1 VEPVAALDGAPAPEG
16 AAGLVEPVPGDGA
29 ALAAEGVLPE
39 PLEVEAV
46 LDGAE
51 VGVIEEEGDEDKD
64 SDDPDDKKK
73 GKKKG
78 KKKAAVEITFDEDLG
93 MFITR
98 KKRKP
103 GRAKDEMFGLLD
115 DE

>member
-1 VEPVAALDGAPAPEG
+1 VLEAPEAVEP
-16 AAGLVEPVPGDGA
+16 A
-29 ALAAEGVLPE
+29 ALAAPE
-39 PLEVEAV
+39 TTPVEEAEAVAEAEATAEPAAGFIEPEADLVEAV
-46 LDGAE
+46 ADDG
-51 VGVIEEEGDEDKD
+51 IEDKD
-64 SDDPDDKKK
+64 AEDDDDRKK

-78 KKKAAVEITFDEDLG
+78 KKKPAVEITFDEDLG

-115 DE
+115 EE

>member
-1 VEPVAALDGAPAPEG
+1 VESVAAVDGAVAPEG
-16 AAGLVEPVPGDGA
+16 AAVLDQAVAADGA
-29 ALAAEGVLPE
+29 ALAAEGVLA
-39 PLEVEAV
+39 EAV
-46 LDGAE
+46 DGEAVAEGAE
-51 VGVIEEEGDEDKD
+51 VGVVEEEGDEDKD